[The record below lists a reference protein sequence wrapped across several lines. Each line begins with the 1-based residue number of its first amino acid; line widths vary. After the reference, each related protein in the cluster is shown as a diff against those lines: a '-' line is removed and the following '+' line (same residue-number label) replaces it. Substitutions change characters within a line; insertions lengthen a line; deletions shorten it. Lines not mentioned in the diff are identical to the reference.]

1 MYGTQRLALLSMYG
15 CWDSWFHLDMG
26 LNLCVE
32 PRAGHSRS
40 GVITRTRLFLVDV
53 VSPTELVG
61 DRVAAA
67 YAFILK
73 PQVQEK

>member
-1 MYGTQRLALLSMYG
+1 
-15 CWDSWFHLDMG
+15 MG
-26 LNLCVE
+26 LNLCVD